1 MSRARRCGT
10 WLAGTLPR
18 LGGRIAGA
26 GAVAVLV
33 TGMLTPAALAAVGS
47 GAVGPTRE
55 PVSDGPVGRDVG
67 TFRVDVSRFPQIGV
81 VVTVPGPVQG
91 LQRSD
96 FRVLSGREAQVP
108 SVRRLSADDIEVML
122 APDADG
128 ASARLYPQWA
138 AAARFLAGL
147 PAGARTGM
155 ADPSGAALVA
165 SPLSMDPARSVTDI
179 ANLAPAPGPVPAAAR
194 LAASLSAFSRGSRVR
209 RTVVLAI
216 TRNESLSRAAAA
228 RFRQQLAASG
238 TALYVL
244 DAAPRA
250 AAGYDALASG
260 SGGSAIRI
268 RRAADWPLA
277 FGQITDDLNRQYYLR
292 FPAGRPCPATPSS
305 WSGPPL
311 VWCRASQTCPPP
323 TRSRPR
329 RSGHWSPSCRAVG
342 TARSSGWPPC

>member
-33 TGMLTPAALAAVGS
+33 TGMQTPAALAAVGS

-96 FRVLSGREAQVP
+96 FRVLSGREARCP
-108 SVRRLSADDIEVML
+108 
-122 APDADG
+122 
-128 ASARLYPQWA
+128 ASAGCRRTISRSCWPRTPT
-138 AAARFLAGL
+138 ARQPGCTHSGRRRPGSWPL

-179 ANLAPAPGPVPAAAR
+179 AKIWRRLRGRFPPPPALRPACPHSAAVPGSAGPWSWPSPETSPSAGRRPRGSGSNLPPAMPRSTSSTPRPAPPPATTPSLPAAAE
-194 LAASLSAFSRGSRVR
+194 APSASAGPPIGRWPSARSPMTS
-209 RTVVLAI
+209 T
-216 TRNESLSRAAAA
+216 T
-228 RFRQQLAASG
+228 
-238 TALYVL
+238 
-244 DAAPRA
+244 
-250 AAGYDALASG
+250 
-260 SGGSAIRI
+260 
-268 RRAADWPLA
+268 
-277 FGQITDDLNRQYYLR
+277 YYLT
-292 FPAGRPCPATPSS
+292 FSSPAPCPATP
-305 WSGPPL
+305 
-311 VWCRASQTCPPP
+311 
-323 TRSRPR
+323 
-329 RSGHWSPSCRAVG
+329 
-342 TARSSGWPPC
+342 